1 MLNLVRRLKKSNK
14 EVRILVLGLDN
25 AGKTTILKAL
35 SNEDISKI
43 TPTTGFNIKN
53 LHHEDFKLNVWDVG
67 GQETLRE
74 YWNNYYANNDAL
86 VFVIDSADG
95 KRIAE
100 AGKELENLLSVHV

>member
-1 MLNLVRRLKKSNK
+1 M
-14 EVRILVLGLDN
+14 
-25 AGKTTILKAL
+25 

-53 LHHEDFKLNVWDVG
+53 LNHDGFKLNVWDVG

-86 VFVIDSADG
+86 VFVIDSADS

-100 AGKELENLLSVHV
+100 AGKELENLLSVTNKK